1 MDEEKGPL
9 DEHFDINPNSAKPV
23 EKKEE
28 GKGQMIYFY
37 EARIGWRKKKGNG
50 YTNHYKDVEFV
61 TRAATL
67 EMMNSDPF
75 FIAEIMSSNGLT
87 GSKISNFGVI
97 KVYKVT
103 ELGDSMYYKY

>member
-1 MDEEKGPL
+1 MSEEKGPL

-23 EKKEE
+23 EKKEGE
-28 GKGQMIYFY
+28 RQMIYFY

-61 TRAATL
+61 SRAATL
-67 EMMNSDPF
+67 EMMNTDPW
-75 FIAEIMSSNGLT
+75 FIAEIMASNGLT
-87 GSKISNFGVI
+87 GSNISNFGVI

-103 ELGDSMYYKY
+103 ELCDSLYYKY